1 MPLSELN
8 LGAKLPDPEWN
19 PEVKPPDPLPVS
31 ASNGLADGLF
41 TFIAQDLVEV
51 EARLAAMAAV
61 AGGPL
66 QMLLGRALSTR
77 GKLLR
82 PALTVAAGRLF
93 RDPSAG
99 LHAMAAAVE
108 CLHTA
113 SLIHDDIIDETLERR
128 GSPSLHAAAGGGAAI
143 LAGDYLFAQAAATAS
158 ETNNLRI
165 MSLFARC
172 VMTVCTGQIHE
183 HSQDK
188 RARAHLSREGYYE
201 TIDAKT
207 AALFVLA
214 CESGAVLGEAPI
226 AASAVLRE
234 YGRGLGLAFQIIDD
248 ILDLTGD
255 EAIMGKPAG
264 SDLRQGVM
272 TLPVIYLRD
281 EIPENTLLA
290 AFSSDG
296 ARDDAIRE
304 ISERARS
311 SAAIQRARDEARGL
325 ASGAVERL
333 CQLPANP
340 YRDVLEA
347 LAATVV
353 GRDL

>member
-1 MPLSELN
+1 
-8 LGAKLPDPEWN
+8 
-19 PEVKPPDPLPVS
+19 
-31 ASNGLADGLF
+31 
-41 TFIAQDLVEV
+41 
-51 EARLAAMAAV
+51 MAAV

-66 QMLLGRALSTR
+66 QLLLGHALSTR

-82 PALTVAAGRLF
+82 PALTIASGRLF
-93 RDPSAG
+93 RGPSIELGAEVPRPPGNLGAEVPRPPGG
-99 LHAMAAAVE
+99 LLAMASAVE

-183 HSQDK
+183 HAQDK
-188 RARAHLSREGYYE
+188 RTRAHLSREGYYE

-214 CESGAVLGEAPI
+214 CESGAVLGEASM
-226 AASAVLRE
+226 AASVVLRQ
-234 YGRGLGLAFQIIDD
+234 YGRDLGLAFQIIDD

-255 EAIMGKPAG
+255 EATMGKPAG

-272 TLPVIYLRD
+272 TLPVIYLR
-281 EIPENTLLA
+281 EELPESTLLA
-290 AFSSDG
+290 AFSDDG
-296 ARDDAIRE
+296 ERDQAIRE
-304 ISERARS
+304 ITERARPS
-311 SAAIQRARDEARGL
+311 NAIQRARDEARGL
-325 ASGAVERL
+325 ALGAVELL

-340 YRDVLEA
+340 YRDILEG
-347 LAATVV
+347 LAAMVV
-353 GRDL
+353 EREL

>member
-1 MPLSELN
+1 MPLSHPASATPG
-8 LGAKLPDPEWN
+8 LGGAAA
-19 PEVKPPDPLPVS
+19 S
-31 ASNGLADGLF
+31 GFSNGSGSSSTRYESLTGGLF
-41 TFIAQDLVEV
+41 TPIVEDLAQVEIRLSAIAAL
-51 EARLAAMAAV
+51 

-66 QMLLGRALSTR
+66 QALLERVLSTR

-93 RDPSAG
+93 RGASPG
-99 LHAMAAAVE
+99 LYAMASAVE

-165 MSLFARC
+165 MGLFARC

-183 HSQDK
+183 HALKRQD
-188 RARAHLSREGYYE
+188 RPFLTRDAYYD

-214 CESGAVLGEAPI
+214 CESGAVLGEAPLG
-226 AASAVLRE
+226 ASESLRE
-234 YGRGLGLAFQIIDD
+234 YARSLGLAFQIVDD

-255 EAIMGKPAG
+255 ESRMGKPAG

-281 EIPENTLLA
+281 ELPPNTLQA
-290 AFSSDG
+290 AFSDDG
-296 ARDDAIRE
+296 ERDAAIRE
-304 ISERARS
+304 ITDRARNSNAIERAH
-311 SAAIQRARDEARGL
+311 AEARGL
-325 ASGAVERL
+325 ASSAIARL
-333 CQLPANP
+333 SQLPANA

-347 LAATVV
+347 LATTVV
-353 GRDL
+353 EREL

>member
-1 MPLSELN
+1 M
-8 LGAKLPDPEWN
+8 
-19 PEVKPPDPLPVS
+19 
-31 ASNGLADGLF
+31 SNGLTEGLLGPIAD
-41 TFIAQDLVEV
+41 DLAEV
-51 EARLAAMAAV
+51 EARLAGMAAV

-66 QMLLGRALSTR
+66 QLLLGRALSTR

-82 PALTVAAGRLF
+82 PALTIASGRLF
-93 RDPSAG
+93 RQAPAKLGASPQAPAKLGASPQAPAG
-99 LHAMAAAVE
+99 LYAMAAAVE

-113 SLIHDDIIDETLERR
+113 SLIHDDVIDETLERR
-128 GSPSLHAAAGGGAAI
+128 GLPSLHASAGGGAAI

-165 MSLFARC
+165 MSLFAHC
-172 VMTVCTGQIHE
+172 VMTVCSGQIHE

-188 RARAHLSREGYYE
+188 RARAHLSRAGYYE

-214 CESGAVLGEAPI
+214 CESGAVLGEAPL
-226 AASAVLRE
+226 AASGVLRRF
-234 YGRGLGLAFQIIDD
+234 GRDLGLAFQITDD

-272 TLPVIYLRD
+272 TLPMIYLRD
-281 EIPENTLLA
+281 ELPESTLLA
-290 AFSSDG
+290 AFSGDG
-296 ARDDAIRE
+296 ERDQAIRE
-304 ISERARS
+304 ITERAGGS
-311 SAAIQRARDEARGL
+311 DAIQRARDEARNL
-325 ASGAVERL
+325 ALGARELLRE
-333 CQLPANP
+333 LPANP
-340 YRDVLEA
+340 YRDVLEG

-353 GRDL
+353 ERET